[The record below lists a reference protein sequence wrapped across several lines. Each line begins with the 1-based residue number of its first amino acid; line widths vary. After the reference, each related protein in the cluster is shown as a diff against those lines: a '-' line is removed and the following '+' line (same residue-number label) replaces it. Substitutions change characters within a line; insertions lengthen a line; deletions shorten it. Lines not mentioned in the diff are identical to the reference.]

1 MKLAMLQTDAGLKP
15 VGVDVRDNEARYVD
29 LRAVEGSL
37 PDSIHEILK
46 QPDGLRQAEAA
57 MNIGLDKQAFISGDL
72 QAPIAAPQ
80 KVLCI
85 GLNYREHARETN
97 AEIPSEPVCF
107 GKYANTIGGPGSDIV
122 LPTVSQEVDY
132 EAELVVIIGKPA
144 KNVSEEKAL
153 DYVAGYTVGNDV
165 SARDW
170 QKGRPGGQWML
181 GKTPDTFAP
190 IGPYLVTSDEVGD
203 PGQLAISLAL
213 NGKTMQESST
223 SDLIFGIERIIAH
236 LTQLMTLQ
244 PGDLIF
250 TGTPSG
256 VGVARDPQVFLKPGD
271 QVDVTIE
278 KLGTL
283 SNPVVGS

>member
-1 MKLAMLQTDAGLKP
+1 MLKTSAGLKP
-15 VGVDVRDNEARYVD
+15 VGVDVQENETRFIDLCAVD
-29 LRAVEGSL
+29 GNL
-37 PDSIHEILK
+37 PGSIHEILK
-46 QPDGLRQAEAA
+46 QPNGLGQAEAA
-57 MNIGLDKQAFISGDL
+57 MKTGLEKQTFVSGDL
-72 QAPIAAPQ
+72 QAPIAAPE

-85 GLNYREHARETN
+85 GLNYLEHARETN
-97 AEIPSEPVCF
+97 SEIPSEPVCF

-132 EAELVVIIGKPA
+132 EAELVVVIGKPA
-144 KNVSEEKAL
+144 KNVSEENSL

-203 PGQLAISLAL
+203 PGQLAISLTL
-213 NGKTMQESST
+213 NGETMQDSST
-223 SDLIFGIERIIAH
+223 SDLIFGIKRIIAH

-271 QVDVTIE
+271 QVSVTIE

-283 SNPVVGS
+283 TNPVVGS